1 MAKRYSATTWV
12 SGQNDGNG
20 QAKMLK
26 LGTRRG
32 RLRLAGLALVGLLF
46 LPYGCQILRPLPPGL
61 DFAGAM
67 RPAGEISFLR
77 DLTWVDDTGRRHS
90 DQQIFDAML
99 EIVRGARRF
108 IVLDAFLYNDYVGAG
123 GPPER
128 YLAAELTAA
137 LIAQRRAWPEL
148 TVIVITDP
156 VNTVYGGAPSAQF
169 AELEAAGIEVVTT
182 RLESLRDSNPVYS
195 LFWNVFARPFGNS
208 EGNLMPNPFSDG
220 RVSLRSWL
228 RLINFKANHRKTLIA
243 DRGDGLVGLVTSAN
257 PHDGSSANTNFG
269 LRFDGPAVLDLLA
282 TENAVLAFSGREPLE
297 VGGELVPLV
306 AAAFG
311 AVSPSDA
318 ADPAAGA
325 TVQILTEE
333 SIKRAVI
340 DAIEAAGTG
349 DALRLAMFYLS
360 DRGVITAL
368 EAAASRGV
376 KLSVLLDP
384 NKDAFGRT
392 KNGIPARQVAHELT
406 RSGVPLRWCDTHGE
420 QCHIKLLLVDY
431 GDGSSVLIGGSANLT
446 RRNLENFNLETN
458 VAVRGPRESR
468 SIAEARDFLDL
479 MWNNEPGRL
488 VSVDYERYADDSII
502 KRLRYRFM
510 EASSVSTF

>member
-1 MAKRYSATTWV
+1 MH
-12 SGQNDGNG
+12 
-20 QAKMLK
+20 
-26 LGTRRG
+26 
-32 RLRLAGLALVGLLF
+32 
-46 LPYGCQILRPLPPGL
+46 
-61 DFAGAM
+61 
-67 RPAGEISFLR
+67 PAGEISFLR

-99 EIVRGARRF
+99 EIVRGAQRF

-123 GPPER
+123 GTPHR

-137 LIAQRRAWPEL
+137 LIAQKRERPEL

-156 VNTVYGGAPSAQF
+156 VNTVYGGAPFAQF

-182 RLESLRDSNPVYS
+182 RLEALRDSNPVYS

-208 EGNLMPNPFSDG
+208 EGSLMPNPFSDG

-228 RLINFKANHRKTLIA
+228 GMLNFKANHRKTLIA

-257 PHDGSSANTNFG
+257 PHDGSSANTNIG
-269 LRFDGPAVLDLLA
+269 LSFDGPAVLDLLA
-282 TENAVLAFSGREPLE
+282 TENAVLGFSGREPLE
-297 VGGELVPLV
+297 VGAELVQSV

-311 AVSPSDA
+311 ARPPTGA
-318 ADPAAGA
+318 ADPVAGS

-333 SIKRAVI
+333 SIKRAVL
-340 DAIEAAGTG
+340 DAIESAGAG
-349 DALRLAMFYLS
+349 DALRLAMFYLA
-360 DRGVITAL
+360 DRGVIAAL
-368 EAAASRGV
+368 EAAQVRGV
-376 KLSVLLDP
+376 ELSVLLDP

-406 RSGVPLRWCDTHGE
+406 RSDVPVRWCDTHGE

-431 GDGSSVLIGGSANLT
+431 RDGSSVLIGGSANFT

-458 VAVRGPRESR
+458 VAVRGPRESPPI
-468 SIAEARDFLDL
+468 SQARAFLDF

-488 VSVDYERYADDSII
+488 VSVDYERYADDSIVR
-502 KRLRYRFM
+502 KLRYRFM
-510 EASSVSTF
+510 EASGVSTF